1 MMKQGKNYSMLYNA
15 KKKLVDKEK
24 QKLRDENEKLL
35 KKIKES
41 EEENK

>member
-1 MMKQGKNYSMLYNA
+1 MMKQGKNYSMLYNT

-24 QKLRDENEKLL
+24 QKIKDENEKLL